1 MLKTSD
7 KLQKVVVTQGGLIV
21 EGKVKQT
28 SVKSD
33 GLNLKNS
40 NEIRET
46 TKHFIERLS
55 DSDDE
60 LDKAE
65 YDGFVLDFPQD
76 YDP

>member
-28 SVKSD
+28 SD
-33 GLNLKNS
+33 
-40 NEIRET
+40 EIRET

-65 YDGFVLDFPQD
+65 YDWFVLDFPQD

>member
-28 SVKSD
+28 QP
-33 GLNLKNS
+33 
-40 NEIRET
+40 EIRET

>member
-28 SVKSD
+28 SDV
-33 GLNLKNS
+33 
-40 NEIRET
+40 IRET